1 MEVENTPLRVETRVE
16 GVKKRPISCFD
27 AREGLGR
34 SIALPSRRSASRR
47 GGGGEET
54 PRLAFRHEGGSEEVE
69 NPSSR
74 RNASRRGGGG
84 EETPRLAFRH
94 EGGSGEVEN
103 TPLAS
108 KRKPKRGAGSAWV
121 PNTSVS
127 KGMFAKGGRDLV
139 G

>member
-1 MEVENTPLRVETRVE
+1 ML
-16 GVKKRPISCFD
+16 KKRPISRFD

-34 SIALPSRRSASRR
+34 SKTSP
-47 GGGGEET
+47 
-54 PRLAFRHEGGSEEVE
+54 
-69 NPSSR
+69 SR

-108 KRKPKRGAGSAWV
+108 KREPKRGAGSAWV